1 MEFMITKPV
10 AELGVRVVYCMIRGV
25 DNSTKSPEQKSEWE
39 SALRELAQEYA
50 DLDYHRD
57 ERLEGY
63 HILHDRA
70 GVKRRKNI
78 PSAENLI
85 RMLRKHGTLPD
96 INPIVNLYNLTS
108 VRSRLCIAAHDLDR
122 VAGDVMVKKPD
133 GSERY
138 IPMGQN
144 EAVTLDEH
152 EYYYCDDANDVL
164 CRLEL
169 HQCSK
174 TVVTPETKN
183 LLLIL
188 EGHDATP
195 EKLLEETAWEL
206 VNQIVRNFGGIGL
219 VYHAKMEQGRRL

>member
-1 MEFMITKPV
+1 MKFTVTAPV
-10 AELGVRVVYCMIRGV
+10 AELGVKVLYCVIRGV
-25 DNSTKSPEQKSEWE
+25 DNTSESE
-39 SALRELAQEYA
+39 TEKAFFSAKLKELAQTYTE
-50 DLDYHRD
+50 LDYHSD
-57 ERLEGY
+57 AYLEGY
-63 HILHDRA
+63 HVLHDRA

-85 RMLRKHGTLPD
+85 RVLRRHGTLPD
-96 INPIVNLYNLTS
+96 INPIVNLYNVIS
-108 VRSRLCIAAHDLDR
+108 MERRLCIAAHDLDQ
-122 VAGDVMVKKPD
+122 VEGGLTVKHPD
-133 GSERY
+133 GTERY
-138 IPMGQN
+138 IPMGQT
-144 EAVTLDEH
+144 EPVPLDAH

-195 EKLLEETAWEL
+195 DAVLEDAAREL
-206 VNQIVRNFGGIGL
+206 VNEIVQHHGGIGMI
-219 VYHAKMEQGRRL
+219 YHAEVEGA

>member
-1 MEFMITKPV
+1 MNFIVTKPV
-10 AELGVRVVYCMIRGV
+10 AVLGVKVVYCVIRGV
-25 DNSTKSPEQKSEWE
+25 DNTSENPAQKGE
-39 SALRELAQEYA
+39 REAKLQMLAQQYA
-50 DLDYHRD
+50 ELDYHSD
-57 ERLEGY
+57 PRLEGY

-85 RMLRKHGTLPD
+85 RMLRKHGALPT
-96 INPIVNLYNLTS
+96 INPIVDLYNAVS
-108 VRSRLCIAAHDLDR
+108 VESRLCIAAHDLDHI
-122 VAGDVMVKKPD
+122 VGGLTVKLPE

-138 IPMGQN
+138 IPMGQS
-144 EAVTLDEH
+144 EPVALDAH

-188 EGHDATP
+188 EGHDGTP
-195 EKLLEETAWEL
+195 DELLQETARTL
-206 VNQIVRNFGGIGL
+206 VNRIVQYHGGIGA
-219 VYHAKMEQGRRL
+219 VYQAEVEGT